1 MPASTNSSGPLIFV
15 VAGEPSGDALGGRLM
30 AALKF
35 RTGGGVR
42 FAGIGGPAMQAEGLD
57 SLFPMA
63 ELSVMG
69 LVEVLPHARRLL
81 RRMAEVAGAVDEMR
95 PDAVVTIDS
104 PSFATGLVRR
114 IRDRSILRFH
124 YVAPSVWAWR
134 PWRVHKFKRRF
145 DCILA
150 LLPFEPKWFERVG
163 LECRFVGHPVVEYGA
178 DKGDGPAFRRQ
189 HGIAT
194 DAKVVCVLPGS
205 RRGEVKR
212 LGPVFAETL
221 GRLAAKH
228 PGLTAVVPSV
238 PTVDALV
245 GDMIRDWPV
254 PAVLVAGEA
263 AKYDAMAAS
272 DLGLAASGTVA
283 VELALAGVPSVIAYR
298 VAFVTATLARVLLR
312 VEFASLVNLILER
325 GAVPE
330 LLQEECRPDGLA
342 RELDRLLGPE
352 GAAQIAAVQ
361 PALDALGRGDT
372 PPSQRAAEAVLDVI
386 ARRGAAGQS
395 TSS

>member
-1 MPASTNSSGPLIFV
+1 
-15 VAGEPSGDALGGRLM
+15 
-30 AALKF
+30 
-35 RTGGGVR
+35 
-42 FAGIGGPAMQAEGLD
+42 
-57 SLFPMA
+57 
-63 ELSVMG
+63 
-69 LVEVLPHARRLL
+69 
-81 RRMAEVAGAVDEMR
+81 
-95 PDAVVTIDS
+95 IDS
-104 PSFATGLVRR
+104 PSFATGFVRR
-114 IRDRSILRFH
+114 IRDRSIPRCH

-178 DKGDGPAFRRQ
+178 DRGDGPGFRQQ
-189 HGIAT
+189 HDIPA
-194 DAKVVCVLPGS
+194 DAKVICVLPGS

-212 LGPVFAETL
+212 LGPVFAKTL
-221 GRLAAKH
+221 ARLAAKH

-238 PTVDALV
+238 PAVEGLV
-245 GDMIRDWPV
+245 GHMIRDWPV
-254 PAVLVAGEA
+254 PAVLVASEA

-298 VAFVTATLARVLLR
+298 VALVTAALARLLLR
-312 VEFASLVNLILER
+312 VKFASLVNLILEA

-330 LLQEECRPDGLA
+330 FLQSKCRPDKLA
-342 RELDRLLGPE
+342 RELERLLGPD
-352 GAAQIAAVQ
+352 GAAQIEIVQ

-386 ARRGAAGQS
+386 QRRADKAQS

>member
-1 MPASTNSSGPLIFV
+1 MSNGPLIFV

-30 AALKF
+30 AALKS
-35 RTGGGVR
+35 RTGDEVR
-42 FAGIGGPAMQAEGLD
+42 FAGIGGPAMQNEGLE

-69 LVEVLPHARRLL
+69 LIEVLPHARRLL
-81 RRMAEVAGAVDEMR
+81 RRMAEAARAVDEMR

-104 PSFATGLVRR
+104 PSFATGFVRR
-114 IRDRSILRFH
+114 IRDRSIPRLH

-163 LECRFVGHPVVEYGA
+163 LECRFVGHPVIEYGA
-178 DKGDGPAFRRQ
+178 DRGDGPGFRKQ
-189 HGIAT
+189 HDIPA
-194 DAKVVCVLPGS
+194 DAKVICVLPGS

-212 LGPVFAETL
+212 LGPVFAKTL

-238 PTVDALV
+238 PTVEGLV
-245 GDMIRDWPV
+245 GHMIRDWPV
-254 PAVLVAGEA
+254 PTVLVAGEA

-298 VAFVTATLARVLLR
+298 VALVTAALAGLLLR
-312 VEFASLVNLILER
+312 VKFVSLINLILEV

-330 LLQEECRPDGLA
+330 LLQLKCRPDKLA
-342 RELDRLLGPE
+342 RELERLFGPD
-352 GAAQIAAVQ
+352 GAAQIEIVQ
-361 PALDALGRGDT
+361 PALDALGRGHT

-386 ARRGAAGQS
+386 QGRVRS